1 MAVEPRNPSIL
12 ETAPHDVPSVRRRL
26 KKARNRYRSA
36 KRAGA
41 TAYATAEALLAYTY
55 VLEFHADQGA
65 DVGPDARD
73 VLGACIRQLDAAVLW
88 QAPAPVI
95 EEYVACLDEQAM
107 FIEVALQVP
116 ASRDDDVG
124 GVEPGRRPVLVPL
137 PTAPALSRS
146 A

>member
-1 MAVEPRNPSIL
+1 MAVEPRNASIL

-55 VLEFHADQGA
+55 VLEFHADQGP

-116 ASRDDDVG
+116 ASRDDVG